1 MSIHSIPGF
10 RFSDYLTLDE
20 SCLMQNR
27 LNNSNFISSVSNP
40 SLLCLLISFVLVV
53 DFFGDHVYFLSP
65 HSQSCDVRNKA
76 LLVFIL
82 DRGRCDWGNLPISS
96 VSIIRDLLF
105 EGLISETKFS
115 FLT

>member
-1 MSIHSIPGF
+1 
-10 RFSDYLTLDE
+10 
-20 SCLMQNR
+20 MQHW
-27 LNNSNFISSVSNP
+27 LENSNFISSVSNP

-65 HSQSCDVRNKA
+65 HSQSCDVRNKV

-96 VSIIRDLLF
+96 VSIIRDVLF

-115 FLT
+115 FLTRQD